1 MGDPPGMEGGVPAT
15 DSSQRVCDYAT
26 YMELLQE
33 NAELH
38 RSNRLLQAVAV
49 VPNSSPSGDDER
61 SRQWELLQTE
71 LKVSEAKLKDL
82 EAILNGQDVDLTLV
96 EEKRH
101 LQHLNVGL
109 SEKVAA
115 IQAKEARTRGE
126 LQDSRDQAE
135 LLEFRVLELEDERDR
150 VSKIYETP
158 FLLPCVSVSLS
169 LQLQRDKDL
178 FSPSSPNMDSGC
190 NTSCA
195 TEEDLL
201 ERYLDFRVRNF
212 TNTNKANKNIKYIP
226 PVQKEKV
233 TDTKHKLQALVTT
246 TPEAGDKSL
255 LLQSVALLETLL
267 SKIHTLQEE
276 NEDLKK
282 VQRAQQDG
290 EPPYGEVVLE
300 LESTR
305 RRLEEAGREA
315 EGLRAECGRRADR
328 IAALERE
335 GEARTEATAMQGKV
349 EGVLQR
355 QVTELRTKLDSS
367 MEGRLAESEMCDEA
381 VVKALRM
388 ENHLTEME
396 SKVN

>member
-150 VSKIYETP
+150 VSKTYETP
-158 FLLPCVSVSLS
+158 FFCRVFYNPFLYSFKETRTCSVLPVPTWTLA
-169 LQLQRDKDL
+169 
-178 FSPSSPNMDSGC
+178 
-190 NTSCA
+190 A
-195 TEEDLL
+195 TRL
-201 ERYLDFRVRNF
+201 
-212 TNTNKANKNIKYIP
+212 
-226 PVQKEKV
+226 
-233 TDTKHKLQALVTT
+233 AL
-246 TPEAGDKSL
+246 
-255 LLQSVALLETLL
+255 
-267 SKIHTLQEE
+267 
-276 NEDLKK
+276 
-282 VQRAQQDG
+282 
-290 EPPYGEVVLE
+290 
-300 LESTR
+300 R
-305 RRLEEAGREA
+305 RRTYWNAISTLGYEIS
-315 EGLRAECGRRADR
+315 L
-328 IAALERE
+328 
-335 GEARTEATAMQGKV
+335 TQ
-349 EGVLQR
+349 
-355 QVTELRTKLDSS
+355 TKPTKTSNLS
-367 MEGRLAESEMCDEA
+367 RPYR
-381 VVKALRM
+381 KKR
-388 ENHLTEME
+388 
-396 SKVN
+396 